1 MNLSK
6 LLREY
11 LNVEDK
17 VIIAPGAYDGLSAR
31 LIAEAGFEAIYM
43 TGGGSSASRIGQPD
57 LGLMTMTEMIANAR
71 MIVECTE
78 LPVIADADTGYGN
91 YLNVIR
97 TVREYERAGVAAIHL
112 EDQAFP
118 KKCGYLEGKQ
128 LVPTEEFVQKIK
140 AAVDSRRNADF
151 IIIARTDARA
161 VYGFEDAV
169 TRVNRCI
176 EAGADVA
183 FVEAPITLD
192 ELRDIPKKVKGPC
205 MSNVVGPASKTPPI
219 TTSELQQMGYKIG
232 IYPAL
237 CVGPVIHGIRKAL
250 RTLKEE
256 GIGWD
261 PEQLAGPLDLF
272 TAVGLNDWNALE
284 TKYALEKNPEETG
297 SNAFSADD
305 EKTN

>member
-1 MNLSK
+1 MEKMSLSK
-6 LLREY
+6 VLREY
-11 LNVEDK
+11 LNTEGK

-57 LGLMTMTEMIANAR
+57 LGLMTMTEMINNAR
-71 MIVECTE
+71 MMVECTG

-112 EDQAFP
+112 EDQVFP
-118 KKCGYLEGKQ
+118 KKCGYMSGKQ
-128 LVPTEEFVQKIK
+128 LVPIEEFVQKIK
-140 AAVDSRRNADF
+140 AAVDNRRDQNF

-161 VYGFEDAV
+161 VHGFEEAV
-169 TRVNRCI
+169 MRANRCI

-183 FVEAPITLD
+183 FIEAPATLD
-192 ELRDIPKKVKGPC
+192 ELKDIPKRVKAPC
-205 MSNVVGPASKTPPI
+205 MSNVVGPASTTPPI

-237 CVGPVIHGIRKAL
+237 TVGPVIHGIRNAL
-250 RTLKEE
+250 KKLKEE

-261 PEQLAGPLDLF
+261 LNQLAGPLDLF
-272 TAVGLNDWNALE
+272 TAVGLNEWNALE
-284 TKYALEKNPEETG
+284 KKYGAEE
-297 SNAFSADD
+297 
-305 EKTN
+305 